1 MECSAE
7 YQRHMQQS
15 DGFFQTDQL
24 YAGDTVIFVGEK
36 KAKEAVERFLNTE
49 QEAGS
54 GKGP

>member
-1 MECSAE
+1 
-7 YQRHMQQS
+7 MQQS

-49 QEAGS
+49 QETGS